1 MRIYIKFNRF
11 LSNNAS
17 VTYIICQVICQ
28 TICKIILMVHTL
40 MSVSRVPTRQ
50 RIVNTALELFAS
62 KGITETT
69 TRQIA
74 DFAQVNEVTLFRHF
88 GNKHG
93 LLLAVLQECLQKYL
107 QMAQVHEPFVG
118 SEMVSDMNTQRDLR
132 QFLKDYIQGSLQALE
147 TVPELMRSLI
157 GEAGQYPLESRQ
169 ALAQGLDQVN
179 QTIATAVHDVLINSR
194 LQYPLPPI
202 RLANL
207 LNTCILGYAV
217 ITLTSDVQ
225 TIWSDRD
232 DFINTLVDM
241 FVQEV
246 SQIPQARPIMD
257 IPAETV
263 REIILQAK
271 KCGAK
276 DYAIAYLLF
285 GAGLTARD
293 ITRLRFKDYQIQAN
307 HGILRINAAASDRFE
322 QGREQRRS
330 VPLNQKILGHRYGS
344 ATNNPL
350 SAYLKN
356 RQKGSKN
363 SQKNNPQID
372 AHDLKDDL
380 DVMFLGADINA
391 DLDLKSDRQF
401 LFLSLGEVSQ
411 MWELWTKS
419 YRNPDGSAIAID
431 QARHTW
437 CLEMLARGID
447 VDSFCII
454 SGLKPKELEAYQIR
468 LKEKLAVDQ
477 AIALDS

>member
-1 MRIYIKFNRF
+1 
-11 LSNNAS
+11 
-17 VTYIICQVICQ
+17 
-28 TICKIILMVHTL
+28 MVHAL
-40 MSVSRVPTRQ
+40 MSVSRIPTRQ

-107 QMAQVHEPFVG
+107 VLAQVGE
-118 SEMVSDMNTQRDLR
+118 SLMVSDISSQSDLR
-132 QFLKDYIQGSLQALE
+132 RFLKYYIQSSLRALE
-147 TVPELMRSLI
+147 SVPELVRSLV

-169 ALAQGLDQVN
+169 ALAQGINQVN
-179 QTIATAVHDVLINSR
+179 QTIATAINDVLVNSR
-194 LQYPLPPI
+194 LQYSLPPI
-202 RLANL
+202 KLANL

-225 TIWSDRD
+225 AIWRDRD
-232 DFINTLVDM
+232 EFVSTLVDM

-246 SQIPQARPIMD
+246 IPTAQARPIID
-257 IPAETV
+257 IPEEIV
-263 REIILQAK
+263 REILMQAK

-285 GAGLTARD
+285 GGGITA
-293 ITRLRFKDYQIQAN
+293 INLTRLRLKDYQIQAN
-307 HGILRINAAASDRFE
+307 HGILLTQKSHAEATDD
-322 QGREQRRS
+322 GRS

-350 SAYLKN
+350 SAYLKLRRN
-356 RQKGSKN
+356 DLKKELKDL
-363 SQKNNPQID
+363 KNNNND
-372 AHDLKDDL
+372 TEA
-380 DVMFLGADINA
+380 MFLSCDR
-391 DLDLKSDRQF
+391 KS
-401 LFLSLGEVSQ
+401 LSLEEIEQ
-411 MWELWTKS
+411 LWSRWTQP
-419 YRNPDGSAIAID
+419 YRNLDGSALTID

-437 CLEMLARGID
+437 CIEMLARGID

-454 SGLKPKELEAYQIR
+454 SGINAKELQAYQIR
-468 LKEKLAVDQ
+468 LNQKLAIDK

>member
-1 MRIYIKFNRF
+1 
-11 LSNNAS
+11 
-17 VTYIICQVICQ
+17 
-28 TICKIILMVHTL
+28 MVHAL
-40 MSVSRVPTRQ
+40 MSVSRIPTRQ

-107 QMAQVHEPFVG
+107 VLAQVGE
-118 SEMVSDMNTQRDLR
+118 SLMVSDISSQSDLR
-132 QFLKDYIQGSLQALE
+132 RFLKYYIQSSLRALE
-147 TVPELMRSLI
+147 SVPELVRSLV

-169 ALAQGLDQVN
+169 ALAQGINQVN
-179 QTIATAVHDVLINSR
+179 QTIATAIHDVLLNSR
-194 LQYPLPPI
+194 LQYSLPPI
-202 RLANL
+202 KLANL

-232 DFINTLVDM
+232 EFVSTLVDM

-246 SQIPQARPIMD
+246 IPISQAKPIID

-263 REIILQAK
+263 REILLQAK

-285 GAGLTARD
+285 GAGLTALD
-293 ITRLRFKDYQIQAN
+293 ITRLCLMDYQHHAN
-307 HGILRINAAASDRFE
+307 HGILRTRDKAGNE
-322 QGREQRRS
+322 RS

-356 RQKGSKN
+356 RKN
-363 SQKNNPQID
+363 ELK
-372 AHDLKDDL
+372 HDLKELQNSDNIE
-380 DVMFLGADINA
+380 FLFFS
-391 DLDLKSDRQF
+391 SDRQP
-401 LFLSLGEVSQ
+401 LSLEEIEH
-411 MWELWTKS
+411 MWERWTQP
-419 YRNPDGSAIAID
+419 YRNLDGSPLTID

-437 CLEMLARGID
+437 CIEMLSRGMD
-447 VDSFCII
+447 VDSFSII
-454 SGLKPKELEAYQIR
+454 SGIKPKELQAYQTR
-468 LKEKLAVDQ
+468 LNQKLAIDK

>member
-1 MRIYIKFNRF
+1 
-11 LSNNAS
+11 
-17 VTYIICQVICQ
+17 
-28 TICKIILMVHTL
+28 MVHAL
-40 MSVSRVPTRQ
+40 MSVSRIPTRQ

-107 QMAQVHEPFVG
+107 VLAQVGE
-118 SEMVSDMNTQRDLR
+118 SLMVSDISSQSDLR
-132 QFLKDYIQGSLQALE
+132 RFLKYYIQSSLRALE
-147 TVPELMRSLI
+147 SVPELVRSLV

-169 ALAQGLDQVN
+169 ALAQGINQVN
-179 QTIATAVHDVLINSR
+179 QTIATAIHDVLINSR
-194 LQYPLPPI
+194 LQYSLPPI
-202 RLANL
+202 KLANL

-232 DFINTLVDM
+232 EFVSTLVDM

-246 SQIPQARPIMD
+246 IPISQAKPIID
-257 IPAETV
+257 IPAEIV
-263 REIILQAK
+263 CEILLQAK
-271 KCGAK
+271 KCGVN

-285 GAGLTARD
+285 GSGITALD
-293 ITRLRFKDYQIQAN
+293 ITRLGLTDYQHHAN
-307 HGILRINAAASDRFE
+307 HGILRTRDKAGNE
-322 QGREQRRS
+322 RS

-350 SAYLKN
+350 SAYLKT
-356 RQKGSKN
+356 RKN
-363 SQKNNPQID
+363 ELK
-372 AHDLKDDL
+372 HDLKELQNIDNIE
-380 DVMFLGADINA
+380 FLFFS
-391 DLDLKSDRQF
+391 SDRQP
-401 LFLSLGEVSQ
+401 LSLEEIEQ
-411 MWELWTKS
+411 MWDRWTQP
-419 YRNPDGSAIAID
+419 YRNLDGSTLTID

-437 CLEMLARGID
+437 CIEMLSRGID
-447 VDSFCII
+447 VDSFSII
-454 SGLKPKELEAYQIR
+454 SGIKPKEMQAYQIR
-468 LKEKLAVDQ
+468 LNQKLAIDK

>member
-1 MRIYIKFNRF
+1 MQVSLTLCLTCITIWQ
-11 LSNNAS
+11 
-17 VTYIICQVICQ
+17 IIWQ
-28 TICKIILMVHTL
+28 IILMVHTL
-40 MSVSRVPTRQ
+40 MSVSRIPTRQ

-107 QMAQVHEPFVG
+107 QLAQVHEPFVG
-118 SEMVSDMNTQRDLR
+118 SEMVSDMTTPNTQRDLR

-169 ALAQGLDQVN
+169 ALAQGINQVN
-179 QTIATAVHDVLINSR
+179 QTIATAIHDVLINSR
-194 LQYPLPPI
+194 LQYTLPPI

-246 SQIPQARPIMD
+246 SQIPQARPIID

-271 KCGAK
+271 KCGAE

-285 GAGLTARD
+285 GAGLTALD
-293 ITRLRFKDYQIQAN
+293 ITRLRLKDYQIQAN
-307 HGILRINAAASDRFE
+307 HGILRINAASDRIE
-322 QGREQRRS
+322 QGRS

-350 SAYLKN
+350 SNYLKN
-356 RQKGSKN
+356 RQKDSKKDLKGDHLKGDFKGN
-363 SQKNNPQID
+363 ID
-372 AHDLKDDL
+372 ADA
-380 DVMFLGADINA
+380 MFFSG
-391 DLDLKSDRQF
+391 DRQF
-401 LFLSLGEVSQ
+401 LSLAEVEQ
-411 MWELWTKS
+411 MWESWTKS
-419 YRNPDGSAIAID
+419 YRNLDGSAIAIE
-431 QARHTW
+431 QSRHTW

-454 SGLKPKELEAYQIR
+454 SGLKPKELQAYQIR
-468 LKEKLAVDQ
+468 LKEKLAIDQ

>member
-1 MRIYIKFNRF
+1 
-11 LSNNAS
+11 
-17 VTYIICQVICQ
+17 
-28 TICKIILMVHTL
+28 MVHTS
-40 MSVSRVPTRQ
+40 MSVSRIPTRQ

-107 QMAQVHEPFVG
+107 VLAQVGE
-118 SEMVSDMNTQRDLR
+118 SLMVSDMSTQSDLR
-132 QFLKDYIQGSLQALE
+132 RFLKYYIQSSLRALE
-147 TVPELMRSLI
+147 SVPELMRSLV
-157 GEAGQYPLESRQ
+157 GEAGQYPIESRQ
-169 ALAQGLDQVN
+169 ALAQGINQVN
-179 QTIATAVHDVLINSR
+179 QTIATAIHDVLLNSR
-194 LQYPLPPI
+194 LQYSLPPI
-202 RLANL
+202 KLANL

-225 TIWSDRD
+225 AIWSDRD
-232 DFINTLVDM
+232 EFISTLVDM

-246 SQIPQARPIMD
+246 SPLTQAHPIID

-263 REIILQAK
+263 REILLQAK

-285 GAGLTARD
+285 GSGITA
-293 ITRLRFKDYQIQAN
+293 INIIQLRLKDYQQQAN
-307 HGILRINAAASDRFE
+307 HGILLTRDAA
-322 QGREQRRS
+322 GTGRS

-350 SAYLKN
+350 SAYLKA
-356 RQKGSKN
+356 RKN
-363 SQKNNPQID
+363 EIKND
-372 AHDLKDDL
+372 LKDLKDD
-380 DVMFLGADINA
+380 VETMFISG
-391 DLDLKSDRQF
+391 DRKP
-401 LFLSLGEVSQ
+401 LSLEEIEQ
-411 MWELWTKS
+411 LWERWTQPF
-419 YRNPDGSAIAID
+419 RNLDGSPLIID

-437 CLEMLARGID
+437 CLEMLSRGID
-447 VDSFCII
+447 ADSFCII
-454 SGLKPKELEAYQIR
+454 SGIKPKELQAYQIR
-468 LKEKLAVDQ
+468 LNEKLAIDK

>member
-1 MRIYIKFNRF
+1 
-11 LSNNAS
+11 
-17 VTYIICQVICQ
+17 
-28 TICKIILMVHTL
+28 MVHTL

-93 LLLAVLQECLQKYL
+93 LLLAVLQECLEKYL
-107 QMAQVHEPFVG
+107 QLAQVHEPFVG
-118 SEMVSDMNTQRDLR
+118 SEMVSDMTKPNMNTQRDLR

-169 ALAQGLDQVN
+169 ALAQGLNQVN
-179 QTIATAVHDVLINSR
+179 QTIATAIHDVLINSR
-194 LQYPLPPI
+194 LQYTLPPI

-246 SQIPQARPIMD
+246 IQIPQARPIMD

-271 KCGAK
+271 KCGAE

-285 GAGLTARD
+285 GAGLTALD
-293 ITRLRFKDYQIQAN
+293 ITRLRLKDYQIQAN
-307 HGILRINAAASDRFE
+307 HGILRISRAAESLIE
-322 QGREQRRS
+322 QGRS

-350 SAYLKN
+350 SNYLKN
-356 RQKGSKN
+356 RQKDSK
-363 SQKNNPQID
+363 
-372 AHDLKDDL
+372 KDP
-380 DVMFLGADINA
+380 
-391 DLDLKSDRQF
+391 KSDLQEDTDAIFFSGDRVF
-401 LFLSLGEVSQ
+401 LTLAEVEQ
-411 MWELWTKS
+411 MWESWTKS
-419 YRNPDGSAIAID
+419 YRNPDGSAIAIE

-447 VDSFCII
+447 IDSFCII
-454 SGLKPKELEAYQIR
+454 SGLKPKELQAYQIR
-468 LKEKLAVDQ
+468 LKEKLAIDQ
-477 AIALDS
+477 AIALDA

>member
-1 MRIYIKFNRF
+1 
-11 LSNNAS
+11 
-17 VTYIICQVICQ
+17 
-28 TICKIILMVHTL
+28 
-40 MSVSRVPTRQ
+40 MSVSRIPTRQ

-107 QMAQVHEPFVG
+107 ILAQVGE
-118 SEMVSDMNTQRDLR
+118 SLMVSDISSQSDLR
-132 QFLKDYIQGSLQALE
+132 RFLKYYIQSSLRALE
-147 TVPELMRSLI
+147 SVPELVRSLV

-169 ALAQGLDQVN
+169 ALAQGINQVN
-179 QTIATAVHDVLINSR
+179 QTIATAIADVLANSR
-194 LQYPLPPI
+194 LQYTLPPI
-202 RLANL
+202 KLANL

-225 TIWSDRD
+225 AIWRDRD
-232 DFINTLVDM
+232 DFVNTLVDM
-241 FVQEV
+241 FIQEV
-246 SQIPQARPIMD
+246 SPLTPAHPIMD

-263 REIILQAK
+263 REILLQAK

-285 GAGLTARD
+285 GAGITALD
-293 ITRLRFKDYQIQAN
+293 MTRLCLKDYQIQAN
-307 HGILRINAAASDRFE
+307 HGILRTKDVAD
-322 QGREQRRS
+322 QVRS

-350 SAYLKN
+350 SAYLKA
-356 RQKGSKN
+356 RK
-363 SQKNNPQID
+363 
-372 AHDLKDDL
+372 HELKDVPNNDHIEA
-380 DVMFLGADINA
+380 MFISG
-391 DLDLKSDRQF
+391 DRKP
-401 LFLSLGEVSQ
+401 LTLEEIEQ
-411 MWELWTKS
+411 MWERWTQP
-419 YRNPDGSAIAID
+419 YCNLDGSSLSIT

-437 CLEMLARGID
+437 CVEMLARGID
-447 VDSFCII
+447 ADSFCII
-454 SGLKPKELEAYQIR
+454 SGIKGKELQAYQTR
-468 LKEKLAVDQ
+468 LNEKLAIEK

>member
-1 MRIYIKFNRF
+1 
-11 LSNNAS
+11 
-17 VTYIICQVICQ
+17 
-28 TICKIILMVHTL
+28 MVHTP
-40 MSVSRVPTRQ
+40 MSVSRIPTRQ

-107 QMAQVHEPFVG
+107 VLAQVGE
-118 SEMVSDMNTQRDLR
+118 SLMVSDMSTQSDLR
-132 QFLKDYIQGSLQALE
+132 RFLKYYIQSSLRALE
-147 TVPELMRSLI
+147 SVPELMRSLV

-169 ALAQGLDQVN
+169 ALAQGINQVN
-179 QTIATAVHDVLINSR
+179 QTIATALHDVLLNSR
-194 LQYPLPPI
+194 LQYSLPPI
-202 RLANL
+202 KLANL

-225 TIWSDRD
+225 AIWHDRD
-232 DFINTLVDM
+232 EFISTLVDM

-246 SQIPQARPIMD
+246 SPIAQAKPIVD

-263 REIILQAK
+263 RDILLQAK

-276 DYAIAYLLF
+276 DYAIAYILF
-285 GAGLTARD
+285 GAGLTAID
-293 ITRLRFKDYQIQAN
+293 ITRLRLKDYQIQAN
-307 HGILRINAAASDRFE
+307 HGILRIKDLINN
-322 QGREQRRS
+322 GRS

-350 SAYLKN
+350 SNYLKV
-356 RQKGSKN
+356 RSKDIQN
-363 SQKNNPQID
+363 V
-372 AHDLKDDL
+372 DLEP
-380 DVMFLGADINA
+380 MFLSG
-391 DLDLKSDRQF
+391 DRQA
-401 LFLSLGEVSQ
+401 LSLEEIEQ
-411 MWELWTKS
+411 LWERWTQP
-419 YRNPDGSAIAID
+419 YRNLDGSILTLD

-437 CLEMLARGID
+437 CIEMLARGMEAN
-447 VDSFCII
+447 SFCII
-454 SGLKPKELEAYQIR
+454 SGISTKELPVYQLR
-468 LKEKLAVDQ
+468 LNEKLAIDQ

>member
-1 MRIYIKFNRF
+1 
-11 LSNNAS
+11 
-17 VTYIICQVICQ
+17 
-28 TICKIILMVHTL
+28 MVHAL
-40 MSVSRVPTRQ
+40 MSVSRIPTRQ

-107 QMAQVHEPFVG
+107 VLAQVGE
-118 SEMVSDMNTQRDLR
+118 SLMVSDISSQSDLR
-132 QFLKDYIQGSLQALE
+132 RFLKYYIQSSLRALE
-147 TVPELMRSLI
+147 SVPELVRSLV

-169 ALAQGLDQVN
+169 ALAQGINQVN
-179 QTIATAVHDVLINSR
+179 QTIATAIHDVLLNSR
-194 LQYPLPPI
+194 LQYSLPPI
-202 RLANL
+202 KLANL

-232 DFINTLVDM
+232 EFVSTLVDM

-246 SQIPQARPIMD
+246 IPISQAKPIID

-263 REIILQAK
+263 REILLQAK

-285 GAGLTARD
+285 GSGLTALD
-293 ITRLRFKDYQIQAN
+293 ITRLCLMDYQHHAN
-307 HGILRINAAASDRFE
+307 HGILRTRDKAGNE
-322 QGREQRRS
+322 RS

-350 SAYLKN
+350 SAYLKT
-356 RQKGSKN
+356 RKN
-363 SQKNNPQID
+363 ELK
-372 AHDLKDDL
+372 HDLKELQNSDNIE
-380 DVMFLGADINA
+380 FLFFS
-391 DLDLKSDRQF
+391 SDRQP
-401 LFLSLGEVSQ
+401 LSLEEIEQ
-411 MWELWTKS
+411 MWERWTQP
-419 YRNPDGSAIAID
+419 YRNLDGSPLTID

-437 CLEMLARGID
+437 CIEMLSRGMD
-447 VDSFCII
+447 VDSFSII
-454 SGLKPKELEAYQIR
+454 SGIKPKELQAYQTR
-468 LKEKLAVDQ
+468 LNQKLAIDK

>member
-1 MRIYIKFNRF
+1 
-11 LSNNAS
+11 
-17 VTYIICQVICQ
+17 
-28 TICKIILMVHTL
+28 MVHAL
-40 MSVSRVPTRQ
+40 MSVSRIPTRQ

-107 QMAQVHEPFVG
+107 VLAQVGE
-118 SEMVSDMNTQRDLR
+118 SLMVSDISSQSDLR
-132 QFLKDYIQGSLQALE
+132 RFLKYYIQSSLRALE
-147 TVPELMRSLI
+147 SVPELVRSLV

-169 ALAQGLDQVN
+169 ALAQGINQVN
-179 QTIATAVHDVLINSR
+179 QTIATAIHDVLLNSR
-194 LQYPLPPI
+194 LQYSLPPI
-202 RLANL
+202 KLANL

-225 TIWSDRD
+225 AIWNDRD
-232 DFINTLVDM
+232 EFVSTLVDM

-246 SQIPQARPIMD
+246 IPISQARPIID
-257 IPAETV
+257 IPAEIV
-263 REIILQAK
+263 REILLQAK

-285 GAGLTARD
+285 GSGITALD
-293 ITRLRFKDYQIQAN
+293 ITRLGLTDYQHHAN
-307 HGILRINAAASDRFE
+307 HGILRTKDTSDNE
-322 QGREQRRS
+322 RS

-356 RQKGSKN
+356 RKN
-363 SQKNNPQID
+363 DLK
-372 AHDLKDDL
+372 HDLKDRS
-380 DVMFLGADINA
+380 N
-391 DLDLKSDRQF
+391 DLKELQNSEKIEFLFLNSDRQP
-401 LFLSLGEVSQ
+401 LSLEEIEQ
-411 MWELWTKS
+411 MWERWTQP
-419 YRNPDGSAIAID
+419 YRNLDGSNLTID

-437 CLEMLARGID
+437 CIEMLSRGID
-447 VDSFCII
+447 VDSFSII
-454 SGLKPKELEAYQIR
+454 SGIKPKELQAYQIR
-468 LKEKLAVDQ
+468 LNQKLAIDK

>member
-1 MRIYIKFNRF
+1 
-11 LSNNAS
+11 
-17 VTYIICQVICQ
+17 
-28 TICKIILMVHTL
+28 MVHTL
-40 MSVSRVPTRQ
+40 LSVSRIPTRQ

-107 QMAQVHEPFVG
+107 VLAQVSESFVG
-118 SEMVSDMNTQRDLR
+118 AEMVSDMSTQRDLR
-132 QFLKDYIQGSLQALE
+132 QFLKDYVQGSLQALE
-147 TVPELMRSLI
+147 SVPELMRSLV

-169 ALAQGLDQVN
+169 ALAQGINQVN
-179 QTIATAVHDVLINSR
+179 QTIATAIHDVLINSR
-194 LQYPLPPI
+194 MQYALPPI
-202 RLANL
+202 KLANL

-246 SQIPQARPIMD
+246 IPSAIATPIPVRPIID
-257 IPAETV
+257 IPAATV

-285 GAGLTARD
+285 GAGLTALD
-293 ITRLRFKDYQIQAN
+293 ITRLRLKDYQIQEN
-307 HGILRINAAASDRFE
+307 HGILRISTATSDRLEQVRE
-322 QGREQRRS
+322 QGRS

-356 RQKGSKN
+356 RKKDS
-363 SQKNNPQID
+363 KNNPKHSPQI
-372 AHDLKDDL
+372 APHDQKDDL
-380 DVMFLGADINA
+380 DVMFLGAEIKSDR
-391 DLDLKSDRQF
+391 DLKGDRQF
-401 LFLSLGEVSQ
+401 LLLAEVEQ
-411 MWELWTKS
+411 LWESWTSS
-419 YRNPDGSAIAID
+419 YRNLDGSAIAIE

-454 SGLKPKELEAYQIR
+454 SGLKPKELQAYQVR
-468 LKEKLAVDQ
+468 LNEKLAIDQ

>member
-1 MRIYIKFNRF
+1 
-11 LSNNAS
+11 
-17 VTYIICQVICQ
+17 
-28 TICKIILMVHTL
+28 MVHTL
-40 MSVSRVPTRQ
+40 MSVSRIPTRQ

-93 LLLAVLQECLQKYL
+93 LLLAVLQECLEKYL
-107 QMAQVHEPFVG
+107 QLAQVHEPFVG
-118 SEMVSDMNTQRDLR
+118 SEMVSDMTTPNMNTQRDLR

-169 ALAQGLDQVN
+169 ALAQGINQVN
-179 QTIATAVHDVLINSR
+179 QTIATAIHDVLINSR
-194 LQYPLPPI
+194 LQYAFPPI

-271 KCGAK
+271 KCGAE

-285 GAGLTARD
+285 GAGLTALD
-293 ITRLRFKDYQIQAN
+293 ITRLRLKDYQIQAN
-307 HGILRINAAASDRFE
+307 RGILRINAAASDRIE
-322 QGREQRRS
+322 QGRS

-356 RQKGSKN
+356 RQKDSK
-363 SQKNNPQID
+363 K
-372 AHDLKDDL
+372 
-380 DVMFLGADINA
+380 
-391 DLDLKSDRQF
+391 DLKSDLKGDFKENIEAEAMFFSGDRQF
-401 LFLSLGEVSQ
+401 LSLAEVEQ
-411 MWELWTKS
+411 LWESWTKS
-419 YRNPDGSAIAID
+419 YRNLDGSAIAIE

-447 VDSFCII
+447 IDSFSII
-454 SGLKPKELEAYQIR
+454 SGLKPKELQAYQIR
-468 LKEKLAVDQ
+468 LKEKLAIEQ

>member
-1 MRIYIKFNRF
+1 
-11 LSNNAS
+11 
-17 VTYIICQVICQ
+17 
-28 TICKIILMVHTL
+28 
-40 MSVSRVPTRQ
+40 MSVSRIPTRQ

-107 QMAQVHEPFVG
+107 VLAQVGE
-118 SEMVSDMNTQRDLR
+118 SLMVSDISSQSDLR
-132 QFLKDYIQGSLQALE
+132 RFLKYYIQSSLRALE
-147 TVPELMRSLI
+147 SVPELVRSLV

-169 ALAQGLDQVN
+169 ALAQGINQVN
-179 QTIATAVHDVLINSR
+179 QTIATAIHDVLINSR
-194 LQYPLPPI
+194 LQYSLPPI
-202 RLANL
+202 KLANL

-232 DFINTLVDM
+232 EFVSTLVDM

-246 SQIPQARPIMD
+246 IPISQAKPIID

-263 REIILQAK
+263 REVLLQAK

-285 GAGLTARD
+285 GAGLTALD
-293 ITRLRFKDYQIQAN
+293 ITRLCLMDYQHHAN
-307 HGILRINAAASDRFE
+307 HGILRTRDKAGNE
-322 QGREQRRS
+322 RS

-350 SAYLKN
+350 SAYLKT
-356 RQKGSKN
+356 RKN
-363 SQKNNPQID
+363 ELK
-372 AHDLKDDL
+372 HDLKELQNIDNIE
-380 DVMFLGADINA
+380 FLFFS
-391 DLDLKSDRQF
+391 SDRQP
-401 LFLSLGEVSQ
+401 LSLEEIEQ
-411 MWELWTKS
+411 MWDRWTQP
-419 YRNPDGSAIAID
+419 YRNLDGSTLTID

-437 CLEMLARGID
+437 CIEMLSRGMD
-447 VDSFCII
+447 VDSFSII
-454 SGLKPKELEAYQIR
+454 SGIKPKEMQAYQIR
-468 LKEKLAVDQ
+468 LNQKLAIDK

>member
-1 MRIYIKFNRF
+1 
-11 LSNNAS
+11 
-17 VTYIICQVICQ
+17 
-28 TICKIILMVHTL
+28 MVHTL
-40 MSVSRVPTRQ
+40 MSVSRIPTRQ

-107 QMAQVHEPFVG
+107 VLAQVGESFVVA
-118 SEMVSDMNTQRDLR
+118 EMVSDISSQGDLR
-132 QFLKDYIQGSLQALE
+132 RFLKYYIQSSLRAIE
-147 TVPELMRSLI
+147 SVPELVRSLV

-169 ALAQGLDQVN
+169 ALAQGVNQVN
-179 QTIATAVHDVLINSR
+179 QTIATAMHDVLANSR
-194 LQYPLPPI
+194 LQYALPPLK
-202 RLANL
+202 LANL

-225 TIWSDRD
+225 TIWRDRD
-232 DFINTLVDM
+232 EFVNTLVDM

-246 SQIPQARPIMD
+246 DSSPPVQPTLVRPIMD

-271 KCGAK
+271 KSGVK

-285 GAGLTARD
+285 GSGIPAIN
-293 ITRLRFKDYQIQAN
+293 ITQLRLKDYQQQAN
-307 HGILRINAAASDRFE
+307 HGILFTNDATGDS
-322 QGREQRRS
+322 GRS

-350 SAYLKN
+350 SVYLKS
-356 RQKGSKN
+356 RKK
-363 SQKNNPQID
+363 
-372 AHDLKDDL
+372 DLKVLLQNDHQNAL
-380 DVMFLGADINA
+380 IESMFEG
-391 DLDLKSDRQF
+391 
-401 LFLSLGEVSQ
+401 LSLEEIEQ
-411 MWELWTKS
+411 LWTRWTS
-419 YRNPDGSAIAID
+419 PYRNVDGSLLMID

-437 CLEMLARGID
+437 CIEMLARGID
-447 VDSFCII
+447 VDSFCVI
-454 SGLKPKELEAYQIR
+454 SGLKAKELQAYQIR
-468 LKEKLAVDQ
+468 LNQKLAIDQ

>member
-1 MRIYIKFNRF
+1 
-11 LSNNAS
+11 
-17 VTYIICQVICQ
+17 
-28 TICKIILMVHTL
+28 
-40 MSVSRVPTRQ
+40 MSVSRIPTRQ

-107 QMAQVHEPFVG
+107 VLAQVGE
-118 SEMVSDMNTQRDLR
+118 SLMVSDISSQSDLR
-132 QFLKDYIQGSLQALE
+132 RFLKYYIQSSLRALE
-147 TVPELMRSLI
+147 SVPELVRSLV

-169 ALAQGLDQVN
+169 ALAQGINQVN
-179 QTIATAVHDVLINSR
+179 QTIATAIHDVLINSR
-194 LQYPLPPI
+194 LQYSLPPI
-202 RLANL
+202 KLANL

-232 DFINTLVDM
+232 EFVSTLVDM

-246 SQIPQARPIMD
+246 IPISQAKPIID
-257 IPAETV
+257 IPAEIV
-263 REIILQAK
+263 REILLQAK
-271 KCGAK
+271 KCGVN

-285 GAGLTARD
+285 GSGITALD
-293 ITRLRFKDYQIQAN
+293 ITRLGLTDYQHHAN
-307 HGILRINAAASDRFE
+307 HGILRTRDKAGNE
-322 QGREQRRS
+322 RS

-350 SAYLKN
+350 SAYLKT
-356 RQKGSKN
+356 RKN
-363 SQKNNPQID
+363 ELK
-372 AHDLKDDL
+372 HDLKELQNIDNIE
-380 DVMFLGADINA
+380 FLFFS
-391 DLDLKSDRQF
+391 SDRQP
-401 LFLSLGEVSQ
+401 LSLEEIEQ
-411 MWELWTKS
+411 MWDRWTQP
-419 YRNPDGSAIAID
+419 YRNLDGSTLTID

-437 CLEMLARGID
+437 CIEMLSRGID
-447 VDSFCII
+447 VDSFSII
-454 SGLKPKELEAYQIR
+454 SGIKPKEMQAYQIR
-468 LKEKLAVDQ
+468 LNQKLAIDK

>member
-1 MRIYIKFNRF
+1 
-11 LSNNAS
+11 
-17 VTYIICQVICQ
+17 
-28 TICKIILMVHTL
+28 MVHAL
-40 MSVSRVPTRQ
+40 MSVSRIPTRQ

-107 QMAQVHEPFVG
+107 VLAQVGE
-118 SEMVSDMNTQRDLR
+118 SLMVSDISSQSDLR
-132 QFLKDYIQGSLQALE
+132 RFLKYYIQSSLRALE
-147 TVPELMRSLI
+147 SVPELVRSLV

-169 ALAQGLDQVN
+169 ALAQGINQVN
-179 QTIATAVHDVLINSR
+179 QTIATAIHDVLLNSR
-194 LQYPLPPI
+194 LQYSLPPI
-202 RLANL
+202 KLANL

-232 DFINTLVDM
+232 EFVSTLVDM

-246 SQIPQARPIMD
+246 IPISQAKPIID

-263 REIILQAK
+263 REILLQAK

-285 GAGLTARD
+285 GAGLTALD
-293 ITRLRFKDYQIQAN
+293 ITRLCLMDYQHHAN
-307 HGILRINAAASDRFE
+307 HGILRTRDKAGNE
-322 QGREQRRS
+322 RS

-356 RQKGSKN
+356 RKN
-363 SQKNNPQID
+363 ELK
-372 AHDLKDDL
+372 HDLKELQNSDNIE
-380 DVMFLGADINA
+380 FLFFS
-391 DLDLKSDRQF
+391 SDRQS
-401 LFLSLGEVSQ
+401 LSLEEIEQ
-411 MWELWTKS
+411 MWERWTQP
-419 YRNPDGSAIAID
+419 YRNLDGSPLTID

-437 CLEMLARGID
+437 CIEMLSRGMD
-447 VDSFCII
+447 VDSFSII
-454 SGLKPKELEAYQIR
+454 SGIKPKELQAYQTR
-468 LKEKLAVDQ
+468 LNQKLAIDK